1 MPSKEPDA
9 RSTHGWS
16 QIKNLR
22 KAEESMKGEVPKPYA
37 VPEGY
42 VPPTMVEQ
50 WRYAQRR
57 STNVLSIITKL
68 DSPPVHASISPDW

>member
-1 MPSKEPDA
+1 
-9 RSTHGWS
+9 
-16 QIKNLR
+16 
-22 KAEESMKGEVPKPYA
+22 MKGEVPKPYT

-57 STNVLSIITKL
+57 STNVLSCITKL
-68 DSPPVHASISPDW
+68 GSSPVHAFISPDW